1 VIIEDSS
8 DEQTRDRRERLRTSI
23 RDLADEV
30 NSKKARAGGA
40 VGGGV
45 FLLLLSGI
53 AGYDLIRGNLAV
65 WLAIGLSRQT
75 LLLFGVALA
84 LTGFLLFA
92 LGLLKLRPAARRSE
106 ERLAALEC
114 EYDSNEDRD

>member
-1 VIIEDSS
+1 MIIEDSS
-8 DEQTRDRRERLRTSI
+8 DEQTRDQRERLKTSI

-30 NSKKARAGGA
+30 NSRKARAGGA
-40 VGGGV
+40 VGGGL

-75 LLLFGVALA
+75 LLLSGVVLA
-84 LTGFLLFA
+84 LTGLLLLA
-92 LGLLKLRPAARRSE
+92 AGLLRLRPGARREE
-106 ERLAALEC
+106 ERLAALER
-114 EYDSNEDRD
+114 EYDSIADRD

>member
-8 DEQTRDRRERLRTSI
+8 DEQTRDQRERLRTGI

-30 NSKKARAGGA
+30 NSRKARAGGA

-75 LLLFGVALA
+75 LLLSGVVLG
-84 LTGFLLFA
+84 LTGFLLLA
-92 LGLLKLRPAARRSE
+92 VGLLRLRPAARREE
-106 ERLAALEC
+106 ERLAALEH
-114 EYDSNEDRD
+114 EYDSVADRD